1 MNNSERFDPGKFKF
15 RGLHSNILIGMAS
28 DRYAG
33 WTGQVY
39 SEGRYAQVRTRRTHK
54 VGEKSFVEEV
64 LPVESVEEYFEH
76 FPILEIDYTF
86 YRLLLD
92 KSGKP
97 TSNYFTLKEYQ
108 QYLKKGDQLIL
119 KVPQLISARRI
130 RQGGKFVE
138 NEAYLNPEIFTN
150 QFYKPAVEILGP
162 HLSGFIFEQEY
173 QPKKE
178 RVEAEEI
185 ARSLDAFFKAVPKHK
200 RYHIELRTEAYLSE
214 PVFDILEK
222 HGVGLVYSH
231 WTWLPPLSKQ
241 FSKTKGRF
249 FNSGADCIIR
259 LMTPLRMSYEDS
271 YAKAFPF
278 DKMVDGMMN
287 PEMIDDTIQIIME
300 GVRRRKRMNLIIN
313 NRAGGNGPIIAQ
325 EIAKRLQEVI
335 AESMK

>member
-1 MNNSERFDPGKFKF
+1 MPVEEKINLKRYQF
-15 RGLHSNILIGMAS
+15 RGLHPNISIGMAS

-33 WTGQVY
+33 WIGQVY
-39 SEGRYAQVRTRRTHK
+39 SEGRYTKEIKPRTHK
-54 VGEKSFVEEV
+54 IGEKSFTEEV

-86 YRLLLD
+86 YRPLLD
-92 KSGKP
+92 KNGKP
-97 TSNYFTLKEYQ
+97 TPNYFTLKEYQ
-108 QYLKKGDQLIL
+108 QHLKKDDHLIL
-119 KVPQLISARRI
+119 KVPQLISAKRLRR
-130 RQGGKFVE
+130 GGKFIE
-138 NEAYLNPEIFTN
+138 NETYLNPEIFIN
-150 QFYKPAVEILGP
+150 QFYKPAVEILGSN
-162 HLSGFIFEQEY
+162 LKGFIFEQEY

-178 RVEAEEI
+178 RVEAEEM
-185 ARSLDAFFKAVPKHK
+185 AKSLDAFFKAIPKDK

-241 FSKTKGRF
+241 FSKTEGRF
-249 FNSGADCIIR
+249 FNSGGDCIIR

-278 DKMVDGMMN
+278 NKMVDGMMN
-287 PEMIDDTIQIIME
+287 PGMIDDTIEIIME
-300 GVRRRKRMNLIIN
+300 GVRRRKKMNLIIN

-325 EIAKRLQEVI
+325 EIAKRLREV
-335 AESMK
+335 KL

>member
-1 MNNSERFDPGKFKF
+1 MPTEEKINLERYQF
-15 RGLHSNILIGMAS
+15 RGLHPSISIGMAS

-33 WTGQVY
+33 WIGQVY
-39 SEGRYAQVRTRRTHK
+39 SEGRYEKKIKHRTHEM
-54 VGEKSFVEEV
+54 GEKSFTEEV

-86 YRLLLD
+86 YRPLLD

-97 TSNYFTLKEYQ
+97 TPNYFNLKEYQ
-108 QYLKKGDQLIL
+108 QYLKKDDHLIL
-119 KVPQLISARRI
+119 KVPQLISAKRLRR
-130 RQGGKFVE
+130 GGKFIE
-138 NEAYLNPEIFTN
+138 NETYLNPEIFTN

-162 HLSGFIFEQEY
+162 HLRGFIFEQEY

-178 RVEAEEI
+178 RVEAEEM
-185 ARSLDAFFKAVPKHK
+185 AKSLDTFFKAIPRDK

-214 PVFDILEK
+214 AVFAILEK
-222 HGVGLVYSH
+222 HGVGLVHSH

-249 FNSGADCIIR
+249 FNSGGDSITR
-259 LMTPLRMSYEDS
+259 LMTPMRMNYEDS

-278 DKMVDGMMN
+278 DKIVDGMMN
-287 PEMIDDTIQIIME
+287 PEMIDDAIEIIKE
-300 GVRRRKRMNLIIN
+300 GIRRRKRMNLIIN

-325 EIAKRLQEVI
+325 EIAKRLRGR
-335 AESMK
+335 K